1 MLNRELAQFN
11 VSTLRE
17 PLDHPASAG
26 FADGIAAMNALGES
40 SDGFVWRLQTDDGDA
55 TSLRVFPDP
64 MTIVNL
70 TVWRDPA
77 SLKAFAYR
85 TEHGDFVR
93 RRDDWFTPRQ
103 PGHAGASVALWW
115 VPAGSRPSLDEAKAR
130 LAMLQTWGPS
140 PWAFTFG
147 SVREHGGGEPAGPG
161 AGALTVHRVAPDGD
175 GDDTSD
181 AIALIQRLNAQLAE
195 EYPAPG
201 ANHFRLD
208 ADEVAPGRG
217 AFLLV
222 RLDGEPVA
230 CGAVRLVDEPIGA
243 AEIKRMYAIP
253 EMRGRRLGAGVLAL
267 LEAEARSLGATSL
280 VLETGPDSHAA
291 IATYT
296 RAGFVPRPAWGEYLL
311 TPDTSA
317 CFTKPL

>member
-1 MLNRELAQFN
+1 MVTRQLAQFN

-26 FADGIAAMNALGES
+26 FADGIAAMNALGEAT
-40 SDGFVWRLQTDDGDA
+40 DGFVWRLQTDDGDA

-103 PGHAGASVALWW
+103 PGHAGASVVLWW
-115 VPAGSRPSLDEAKAR
+115 VPTGVRPDLDEAKAR

-147 SVREHGGGEPAGPG
+147 SVRDHGGAG
-161 AGALTVHRVAPDGD
+161 LTVHRVALDDD
-175 GDDTSD
+175 GDDARD
-181 AIALIQRLNAQLAE
+181 AVGLIRRLNAQLAE

-201 ANHFRLD
+201 ANHFRLE

-222 RLDGEPVA
+222 RLDGAPVA
-230 CGAVRLVDEPIGA
+230 CGAVRLVDEPTGA
-243 AEIKRMYAIP
+243 AEIKRMYAVP
-253 EMRGRRLGAGVLAL
+253 EVRGRRIGAGVLAL

-317 CFTKPL
+317 CFNKPL

>member
-1 MLNRELAQFN
+1 MANRELAQLN
-11 VSTLRE
+11 ISTLRE

-40 SDGFVWRLQTDDGDA
+40 SNGFVWRLQTDEGDA
-55 TSLRVFPDP
+55 TDLRVFPDP

-77 SLKAFAYR
+77 SLQAFAYR

-93 RRDDWFTPRQ
+93 RRDEWFMPRERG
-103 PGHAGASVALWW
+103 PVGAAVALWW
-115 VPAGSRPSLDEAKAR
+115 MPPGVRPSLDEAKAR

-147 SVREHGGGEPAGPG
+147 SVREHGEAG
-161 AGALTVHRVAPDGD
+161 LTVHRVALDGD
-175 GDDTSD
+175 GDDTRD
-181 AIALIQRLNAQLAE
+181 AVDLIHRLNAQLAE
-195 EYPAPG
+195 EYPGPG
-201 ANHFRLD
+201 ANHVRLD
-208 ADEVAPGRG
+208 AEEVAPGRG

-222 RLDGEPVA
+222 RLDGVPVA
-230 CGAVRLVDEPIGA
+230 CGAVRLVEEPTGA
-243 AEIKRMYAIP
+243 AEIKRMYAAP
-253 EMRGRRLGAGVLAL
+253 EVRGRRIGAGMLAL

>member
-1 MLNRELAQFN
+1 MAHRELAQFN
-11 VSTLRE
+11 ISTLRE
-17 PLDHPASAG
+17 PLDHPASTG
-26 FADGIAAMNALGES
+26 FAEGIAEMNALGES
-40 SDGFVWRLQTDDGDA
+40 SDGFVWRLQTDEGDA
-55 TSLRVFPDP
+55 TALRVFPDP

-77 SLKAFAYR
+77 ALKEFAYR
-85 TEHGDFVR
+85 TEHGDFVK
-93 RRDDWFTPRQ
+93 RRDDWFTPRER
-103 PGHAGASVALWW
+103 GHTGASVALWW
-115 VPAGSRPSLDEAKAR
+115 VPTGVRPSLDEAKAR
-130 LAMLQTWGPS
+130 LAMLQAWGPS

-147 SVREHGGGEPAGPG
+147 SVREHGEAG
-161 AGALTVHRVAPDGD
+161 LTVHRVVLDGD
-175 GDDTSD
+175 GDDTRD
-181 AIALIQRLNAQLAE
+181 AVGLIQRLNAQLAE

-208 ADEVAPGRG
+208 ADEVASGRG

-222 RLDGEPVA
+222 RLDGVPVA
-230 CGAVRLVDEPIGA
+230 CGAVRLVDEPAGA
-243 AEIKRMYAIP
+243 AEIKRMYALP
-253 EMRGRRLGAGVLAL
+253 EVRGRRIGAGVLAL

-280 VLETGPDSHAA
+280 MLETGPDSRAA

-296 RAGFVPRPAWGEYLL
+296 RAGFVPCPAWGEYLL

>member
-1 MLNRELAQFN
+1 MAHRELAQFN
-11 VSTLRE
+11 ISTLRE

-26 FADGIAAMNALGES
+26 FADGIAAMNSLGES

-55 TSLRVFPDP
+55 TALRVFPDP

-77 SLKAFAYR
+77 ALKAFAYR
-85 TEHGDFVR
+85 TEHGDFVK
-93 RRDDWFTPRQ
+93 RRDHWFTPRER
-103 PGHAGASVALWW
+103 GHAGASVALWW
-115 VPAGSRPSLDEAKAR
+115 VPTGERPSLDEAKAR
-130 LAMLQTWGPS
+130 LAMLQAWGPS

-147 SVREHGGGEPAGPG
+147 SVREHGEAG
-161 AGALTVHRVAPDGD
+161 LTVHRVALDGH
-175 GDDTSD
+175 GDDTRD
-181 AIALIQRLNAQLAE
+181 AVGLIQRLNAQLAE

-208 ADEVAPGRG
+208 ADEVSAGRG

-222 RLDGEPVA
+222 RIDGEPVA
-230 CGAVRLVDEPIGA
+230 CGAVRLVDEPAGA
-243 AEIKRMYAIP
+243 AEIKRMYALP
-253 EMRGRRLGAGVLAL
+253 EVRGRRIGAGVLAL
-267 LEAEARSLGATSL
+267 LEAEARTLGATSL

-296 RAGFVPRPAWGEYLL
+296 RAGFVPCPAWGEYLL